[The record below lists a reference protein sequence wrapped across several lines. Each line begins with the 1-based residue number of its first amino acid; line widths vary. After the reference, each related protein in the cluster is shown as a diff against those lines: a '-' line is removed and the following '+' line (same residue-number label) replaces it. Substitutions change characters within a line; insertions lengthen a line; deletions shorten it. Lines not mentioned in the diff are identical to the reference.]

1 MRPKRGTENP
11 GEYIYWRFTSGTEL
25 NEAVFSQ
32 YAKLLFYET
41 DMTEKELSLYS
52 QLNVPVFNSK
62 AVCLSQ

>member
-1 MRPKRGTENP
+1 MRPKKGTGNP
-11 GEYIYWRFTSGTEL
+11 GEHIYWRFTSGTEL
-25 NEAVFSQ
+25 NEALFSQ

-52 QLNVPVFNSK
+52 QLNVPVFNKK